1 VLTAATGADTATRC
15 WDAPGDGATTVRLL
29 LPRPV
34 SCAGTPIRDYI
45 HVVDVARGH
54 IDALT
59 WMTKTAAAT
68 GKGVLDRFNFGTGR
82 GTTVFEL
89 VSAMEKASG
98 LKVKMDVG
106 PRRSGDL
113 VQSYCDPAKAEKVLG
128 WKAVYDID
136 RICEDAWRWQSRNP
150 RGYED
155 DAPAAASAAAPAVGG
170 AAASTTA

>member
-1 VLTAATGADTATRC
+1 
-15 WDAPGDGATTVRLL
+15 
-29 LPRPV
+29 
-34 SCAGTPIRDYI
+34 
-45 HVVDVARGH
+45 
-54 IDALT
+54 
-59 WMTKTAAAT
+59 MTKTAAAT

-98 LKVKMDVG
+98 LKVKMEVG

-113 VQSYCDPAKAEKVLG
+113 VQSYCDPAKAERVLG

-150 RGYED
+150 RGYEV
-155 DAPAAASAAAPAVGG
+155 DAADTAGAAAPAAGSVGG